1 LFLFHSNRHVK
12 FPAHFVPVGAMTTE
26 LRACCLVFSAQGSK
40 QTAGPGTGLYSERK
54 KWNLPLGSQSGEDA
68 QVNCHKT
75 TREKCKKIK
84 GSLFLG
90 TISIVT
96 TLDSSNTGTQ
106 SLNIN

>member
-40 QTAGPGTGLYSERK
+40 QTAGPGTGLHSQRK
-54 KWNLPLGSQSGEDA
+54 KWVHSLARMQ
-68 QVNCHKT
+68 KT
-75 TREKCKKIK
+75 AMEKCKKINT
-84 GSLFLG
+84 SLFLCA
-90 TISIVT
+90 ISIVT
-96 TLDSSNTGTQ
+96 TLDSSDTGTQ